1 MPLYTV
7 VLEFDG
13 GTYTQQFRAA
23 SSFSAAVKH
32 AVRLVKNNDIGTVAT
47 RKRLAHKLATDK
59 PTAIQGMRNVWWSEV
74 SFSKHHRHCKL
85 KSRLRVKDREND
97 R

>member
-13 GTYTQQFRAA
+13 GTYIQQFRAA
-23 SSFSAAVKH
+23 SAFSAAAKH

-59 PTAIQGMRNVWWSEV
+59 PTAIQGMRNVWCCFASV
-74 SFSKHHRHCKL
+74 GR
-85 KSRLRVKDREND
+85 KSALVNIIATAN
-97 R
+97 